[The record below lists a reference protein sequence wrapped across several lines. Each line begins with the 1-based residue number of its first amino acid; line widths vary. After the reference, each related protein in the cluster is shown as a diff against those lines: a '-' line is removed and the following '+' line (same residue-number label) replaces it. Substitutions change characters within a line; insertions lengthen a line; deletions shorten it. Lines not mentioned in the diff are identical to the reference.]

1 MVKDNGARGDS
12 ESIQKWAEKP
22 RKRIY
27 ILSDTKF
34 THMRGEC
41 FGQAVSKHLIAHEY
55 LGKTRVEVEGDKK
68 SGGNKEVDH
77 KVVRLAGTES
87 T

>member
-1 MVKDNGARGDS
+1 
-12 ESIQKWAEKP
+12 
-22 RKRIY
+22 
-27 ILSDTKF
+27 
-34 THMRGEC
+34 MRGEC